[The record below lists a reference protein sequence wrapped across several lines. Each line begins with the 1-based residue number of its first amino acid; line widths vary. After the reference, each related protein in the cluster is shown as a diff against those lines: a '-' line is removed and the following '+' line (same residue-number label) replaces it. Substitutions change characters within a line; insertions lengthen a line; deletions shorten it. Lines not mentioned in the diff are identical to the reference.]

1 MFSAGWPVHT
11 LPVLDM
17 IETSESV
24 RCGKRIATVW
34 AIMPPIEAP
43 TMWAFSMPRWSSTP
57 TLSAAMSAS
66 V

>member
-1 MFSAGWPVHT
+1 
-11 LPVLDM
+11 M

-24 RCGKRIATVW
+24 RSGCSIATRW

-43 TMWAFSMPRWSSTP
+43 TMCARSIPRASSTP
-57 TLSAAMSAS
+57 TLSRAMSLS